1 MKKRIFAAILASTCA
16 ISSAVPAFAAD
27 TTQITGVGAVPVE
40 VQANVEKPQLDVTIP
55 STTEVMVNP
64 YRLPID
70 VSAAQDGSELSYDT
84 VITTPMHI
92 ENASDCAI
100 TVGVKG
106 MFQTKVKSAG
116 FDKTDSS
123 TYAVHIDNTG
133 ATTPAPAKGSTT
145 VITNSTAANDF
156 YVLTD
161 NKTIVDGDGYILTGT
176 YVAEKVSG
184 TGATEK
190 VTAGTLKIT
199 AYTASKAI
207 KVGTVAI
214 KDVDTEKTNTIFMYA
229 EGSTDGTWAEA
240 FDATKAK
247 TPADAKNPTSMM
259 ILGTKETSQ
268 KILFVGGKSGA
279 VNGEGYVRITG
290 QSATNPTTPWADVTD
305 EIDTPF
311 AFVIDA
317 VANKAP
323 VAPKITGVDV
333 TGDNNQGVT
342 VTQTSGKTTEWDVAV
357 TGAGRNDV
365 LTFDLTGLDPAD
377 ATLTWAP
384 AGELVA
390 EGSADNKFKVNAN
403 PSGTSSDLT
412 VTATSMGKTS
422 TFVFHVTI
430 SA

>member
-70 VSAAQDGSELSYDT
+70 VSAAQDGSEISYDT

-133 ATTPAPAKGSTT
+133 ATTPAPPKGSTT

-207 KVGTVAI
+207 KIGTAAI

-323 VAPKITGVDV
+323 VAPVITGVSA
-333 TGDNNQGVT
+333 TSDNVSSSVA
-342 VTQTSGKTTEWDVAV
+342 VTQTSGKTNEWDVAV
-357 TGAGRNDV
+357 TGAARGDTI
-365 LTFDLTGLDPAD
+365 TFTLDGLDPSD
-377 ATLTWAP
+377 ATVTWA
-384 AGELVA
+384 ATGDL
-390 EGSADNKFKVNAN
+390 
-403 PSGTSSDLT
+403 TSSDNTLNVSVAPTASPTST
-412 VTATSMGKTS
+412 VTITATNMGKTA
-422 TFVFHVTI
+422 TFILHVTV
-430 SA
+430 A